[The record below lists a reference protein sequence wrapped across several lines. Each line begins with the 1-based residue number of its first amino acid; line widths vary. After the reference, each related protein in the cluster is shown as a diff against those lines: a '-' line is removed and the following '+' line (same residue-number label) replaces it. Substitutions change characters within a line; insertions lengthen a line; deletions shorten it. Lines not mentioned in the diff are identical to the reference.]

1 MDQCSGLVQPPWD
14 GDCEKCG
21 DVSSSGS
28 RDSNSESDSSVL
40 KRQSLCVIGDDW
52 EVASSS
58 LVESGIKW
66 LEGSSDSRPG
76 TLLRVGG
83 GSC

>member
-1 MDQCSGLVQPPWD
+1 MDQCFGLVQPPWD
-14 GDCEKCG
+14 GDCAQLS
-21 DVSSSGS
+21 DVSPGP

-40 KRQSLCVIGDDW
+40 KRRSLCVIGDDW

-66 LEGSSDSRPG
+66 LEGSSDGRPG